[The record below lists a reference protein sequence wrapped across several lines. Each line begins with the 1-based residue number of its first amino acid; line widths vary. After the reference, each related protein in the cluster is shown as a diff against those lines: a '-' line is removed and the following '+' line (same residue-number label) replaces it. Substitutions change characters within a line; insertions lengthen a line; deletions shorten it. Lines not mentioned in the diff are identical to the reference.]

1 MTIKEEYMRRALE
14 IARKGMGKVAPNPM
28 VGCVI
33 VKNGE
38 IIGQGYH
45 ERYGHYHAER
55 AALINMGEEC
65 KGADLYVTLEPCC
78 HHGKTPPCTDIIIK
92 KGIKRVFVGCLDP
105 NPLIAGKGIQILRE
119 NNIEVVTG
127 ILEEECL
134 KLNEMFFYYIT
145 KKRPY
150 VALKYAMTLDGKIA
164 TCIDDSKW
172 VTNEKSREDVHRL
185 RNEYHAIMV
194 GINTVLADDPMLNC
208 RIPNGTDPV
217 RIICDSRLRIP
228 LDSNIVK
235 TSKDIETIVVYC
247 LSANSESYY
256 NDKVEALEEKG
267 VKLMCTD
274 SYTEVDL
281 DRLMDKLGERKISS
295 ILVEGGGSINGTLLT
310 KGIVNKVYAY
320 IAPKLVGGVNA
331 KSPIEGR
338 GIELMDNAV
347 KLKNISMV
355 RFGDDIKISGE
366 VINCLQE

>member
-55 AALINMGEEC
+55 TALINMGEEC

-78 HHGKTPPCTDIIIK
+78 HHGKTPPCTDSIIE

-274 SYTEVDL
+274 SYT
-281 DRLMDKLGERKISS
+281 
-295 ILVEGGGSINGTLLT
+295 
-310 KGIVNKVYAY
+310 
-320 IAPKLVGGVNA
+320 
-331 KSPIEGR
+331 
-338 GIELMDNAV
+338 
-347 KLKNISMV
+347 
-355 RFGDDIKISGE
+355 
-366 VINCLQE
+366 